1 MRPRMIAVP
10 ALAALLTLSAP
21 AQGQHD
27 HHHHHGIHHHHGGF
41 GPGLGF
47 GFVAGALL
55 GSALAANPPVYDYG
69 PGYDYE
75 GPVYGGPVFSGDPD
89 AYCASRFRSYDPVS
103 GTYLGYDG
111 RRHPCP

>member
-1 MRPRMIAVP
+1 MRLRMIAMPV
-10 ALAALLTLSAP
+10 LAAMLSFSAP
-21 AQGQHD
+21 AQAQY
-27 HHHHHGIHHHHGGF
+27 HHHHGFHHRHGSF

-55 GSALAANPPVYDYG
+55 GSALAADPYVYDYS
-69 PGYDYE
+69 PGYYDYE
-75 GPVYGGPVFSGDPD
+75 GPIYDGPVVGGDPE
-89 AYCASRFRSYDPVS
+89 AYCVSRFRSYDPAS